1 MVAPEDDVFLISD
14 AGVVIR
20 TPVSEVRE
28 TGRDALGVKV
38 MRLDSE
44 THVAAIARVITV
56 DEDDLDA
63 SEESEGEA

>member
-44 THVAAIARVITV
+44 THVAAIARVIAV

>member
-44 THVAAIARVITV
+44 TRVAAIARVIAEDDEGV
-56 DEDDLDA
+56 DE
-63 SEESEGEA
+63 ESDTTE